1 MKTIGK
7 LAKAAKGLTKETGKL
22 LKSHGKCVYIA
33 IVLVAAIIYL
43 AYGLSQTFDV
53 TFFKALYVI
62 FGVIAGVAV
71 FVDIVLTII
80 LSMSSSY
87 KF

>member
-7 LAKAAKGLTKETGKL
+7 EAKRVRKGTGKL

-33 IVLVAAIIYL
+33 IVLVAAIIYV
-43 AYGLSQTFDV
+43 AYGIGQTFDV
-53 TFFKALYVI
+53 TFFKALSVI
-62 FGVIAGVAV
+62 LGIIAGVAV
-71 FVDIVLTII
+71 FVDIVFTII